1 MTSIAYQRIDHDKVQ
16 FYIRNDFGNKNC
28 IQTKY
33 IIPGDTNALKYYI
46 NLFMNTEKNKT
57 MYPLNVDIPILDNA
71 PFVFQ

>member
-1 MTSIAYQRIDHDKVQ
+1 MACFVTTIDHDKVQ
-16 FYIRNDFGNKNC
+16 FYIRNDFGNENS

-33 IIPGDTNALKYYI
+33 IIPGDTNSLKYYI
-46 NLFMNTEKNKT
+46 NLFMNTEKNKR